1 MKPASGPP
9 LATIDIVLLC
19 LTGTFVM
26 ALFALRLF
34 WIPSVA
40 RMFEDFTTT
49 LPTSTRLVLHGGF
62 APTVAGFAAVASVLG
77 AWRRRTALL
86 VVATVLVGAA
96 IGFVFWG
103 MYAPLF
109 ELAGNI
115 AP

>member
-1 MKPASGPP
+1 MRRP
-9 LATIDIVLLC
+9 LATVDIVMLC

-40 RMFEDFTTT
+40 RMFQDFSST

-62 APTVAGFAAVASVLG
+62 APGVAGIGAVACAVG
-77 AWRRRTALL
+77 AWRRRTGL
-86 VVATVLVGAA
+86 LVGAAVFVGVA

-103 MYAPLF
+103 MYAPIF

-115 AP
+115 EP